1 MARPLLAVAT
11 ALAPAWIAVP
21 PAQAQSSL
29 AARLATDRLAAIEPG
44 TYQAGESV
52 EFTIDS
58 DGTHYLLRFAGEP
71 EVFVLYADHAPLGGR
86 VLKYDS
92 GETVLQITGWGGM
105 TLYTDKKPGGLPAV
119 RTGDSV
125 APSLPAVSLEE
136 MKNAAA
142 DEAQHLAYLHRL
154 NLSFSADWDTLA
166 DNAAVR
172 ALCFDTLEN
181 TARGI
186 DRFST
191 LSDGRHALITHVVA
205 VLVATGGKPTL
216 QLNGKSLTV
225 TFDPNMGYAG
235 RASSRAIAR
244 ALGTLFNVKT
254 KTR

>member
-1 MARPLLAVAT
+1 MVRPFLAVAAALT
-11 ALAPAWIAVP
+11 LACTAAPAARAQSALAAK
-21 PAQAQSSL
+21 
-29 AARLATDRLAAIEPG
+29 LATDRLATIEPG
-44 TYQAGESV
+44 TYQAGDSV
-52 EFTIDS
+52 EFTLDS
-58 DGTHYLLRFAGEP
+58 DGTHYLLRFAGDP
-71 EVFVLYADHAPLGGR
+71 EVFVLYADHASLGGR

-92 GETVLQITGWGGM
+92 GETALQVTGWGGI

-125 APSLPAVSLEE
+125 PPSLPAVSLEE
-136 MKNAAA
+136 MKNASA

-154 NLSFSADWDTLA
+154 NLSFSTDWETLA

-186 DRFST
+186 DRFSA
-191 LSDGRHALITHVVA
+191 LSDGRRALVTHVVA
-205 VLVATGGKPTL
+205 VLVATSGKPTL

-225 TFDPNMGYAG
+225 TFDPNTGYAG

-244 ALGTLFNVKT
+244 ALGRLFDVKV
-254 KTR
+254 KAH